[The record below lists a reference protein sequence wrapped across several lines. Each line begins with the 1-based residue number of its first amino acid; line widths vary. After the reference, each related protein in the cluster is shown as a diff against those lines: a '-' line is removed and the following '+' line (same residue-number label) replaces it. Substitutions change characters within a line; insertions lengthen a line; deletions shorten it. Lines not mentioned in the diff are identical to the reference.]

1 MKRLVFLAVA
11 IVLMAPAITLAQAAA
26 VQPPKP
32 GPEHQKLAALVGN
45 WTSEGE
51 CKENPI
57 VPAEKWSARL
67 KSEWHPG
74 NFAVVR
80 HLDQKGTVSGEAVGL
95 EVITYDSQAK
105 VHTWYGIDS
114 TGWAAMG
121 KGSISKG
128 VFKVSWPVN
137 VKGKAYKVRGFL
149 KGLGSDKL
157 LWSVDYS
164 EDGKSWTTICTATD
178 VRVKAN

>member
-1 MKRLVFLAVA
+1 MKRIVVFVLAMLIMPLTA
-11 IVLMAPAITLAQAAA
+11 LAEGTAF
-26 VQPPKP
+26 QPPKP
-32 GPEHQKLAALVGN
+32 GPEHQKLAGLVGN

-57 VPAEKWSARL
+57 APVEKWSAKL
-67 KSEWHPG
+67 KSEWYPG

-80 HLDQKGTVSGEAVGL
+80 RLESKGTVSGEAVGL

-114 TGWAAMG
+114 TGWTAMG

-128 VFKVSWPVN
+128 VFKVTWPVS
-137 VKGKAYKVRGFL
+137 VKGKAYKVRGIL

-164 EDGKSWTTICTATD
+164 EDGKTWTTICTATD